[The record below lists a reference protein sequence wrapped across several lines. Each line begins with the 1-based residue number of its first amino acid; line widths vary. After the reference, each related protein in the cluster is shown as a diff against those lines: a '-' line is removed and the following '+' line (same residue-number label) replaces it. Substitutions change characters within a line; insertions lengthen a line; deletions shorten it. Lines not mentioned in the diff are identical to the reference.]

1 MIASGMTVVN
11 SCTDTTVPSVPPS
24 ISLKRF
30 TTATMGRS
38 WRSSASCR

>member
-24 ISLKRF
+24 ISVKRF